1 MYSCRL
7 LIGCILHTIYLRMC
21 RTMSLN
27 PTHYAELAQGYAV
40 TLGDIHLHAGCSVVI
55 HKEGENDGYIY
66 GKLLAYVTNGSFQM
80 ITVNFPTITLGPG
93 WQVHEAETFEE
104 YNSRAP
110 LPLRFY

>member
-1 MYSCRL
+1 
-7 LIGCILHTIYLRMC
+7 
-21 RTMSLN
+21 MSLN
-27 PTHYAELAQGYAV
+27 PTHWAVLAQGYAV
-40 TLGDIHLHAGCSVVI
+40 TLGDIHLPGGCRVLI

-93 WQVHEAETFEE
+93 WQDITEINNVSSNTTP
-104 YNSRAP
+104 STAP